1 MTFSEKLVGLRR
13 KAGLSQE
20 ELASRLEVSR
30 QAVSK
35 WESGQTLPDLERA
48 AALSRLFGVSLDYLL
63 KEELEAPEAPQ
74 PEPAAPPEPEKPLR
88 RVSPEEARQVLE
100 LSRAAAQKMALATG
114 LCIVSPTALIL
125 LAALSENS
133 WFALGEA
140 QAAGV
145 GLCVLLVLV
154 AAAVGLFLR
163 CGALTGA
170 YAYLEKEPIEQEP
183 GVEEWVRRQREAFWV
198 EYHNGNIWGTV
209 LCILSMLPI
218 FAAMAFAG
226 PAWSYALAM
235 DLLLVLVA
243 IGCVSFVRVG
253 TPWAAMNKLLEEG
266 DYTRERKA
274 LSGCLARLSGGY
286 WLVITA
292 VFLYCTFGPNGN
304 WNPMGYW
311 LVWAI
316 GGVLYGALAAFLRLL
331 PQKQRRK
338 N

>member
-63 KEELEAPEAPQ
+63 KEELEAPEA
-74 PEPAAPPEPEKPLR
+74 AAPPEPEKPLH

-145 GLCVLLVLV
+145 GLCVLFVLV

-183 GVEEWVRRQREAFWV
+183 GVEAWVRRQREAFWV

-218 FAAMAFAG
+218 FAAMVFAG
-226 PAWSYALAM
+226 PDWSYALAM

-304 WNPMGYW
+304 WNPMDYW

>member
-35 WESGQTLPDLERA
+35 WESGQTLPDMERA

-74 PEPAAPPEPEKPLR
+74 PEPAAPPEPEKPLH

-145 GLCVLLVLV
+145 GLCVLFVLV
-154 AAAVGLFLR
+154 AAAVGLFLH

-183 GVEEWVRRQREAFWV
+183 GVEEWVRRQREAFLV

-218 FAAMAFAG
+218 FAAMVFAG
-226 PAWSYALAM
+226 PDWSYALAM

-304 WNPMGYW
+304 WNPMDYW

>member
-1 MTFSEKLVGLRR
+1 M
-13 KAGLSQE
+13 
-20 ELASRLEVSR
+20 
-30 QAVSK
+30 
-35 WESGQTLPDLERA
+35 
-48 AALSRLFGVSLDYLL
+48 
-63 KEELEAPEAPQ
+63 
-74 PEPAAPPEPEKPLR
+74 
-88 RVSPEEARQVLE
+88 
-100 LSRAAAQKMALATG
+100 
-114 LCIVSPTALIL
+114 
-125 LAALSENS
+125 
-133 WFALGEA
+133 
-140 QAAGV
+140 
-145 GLCVLLVLV
+145 
-154 AAAVGLFLR
+154 
-163 CGALTGA
+163 
-170 YAYLEKEPIEQEP
+170 
-183 GVEEWVRRQREAFWV
+183 EEWVRRQREAFWV

-218 FAAMAFAG
+218 FAAMVFAG
-226 PAWSYALAM
+226 PDWSYALAM

-304 WNPMGYW
+304 WNPMDYW

>member
-1 MTFSEKLVGLRR
+1 MIPMDDMK
-13 KAGLSQE
+13 
-20 ELASRLEVSR
+20 SR
-30 QAVSK
+30 QVWSRVMNAPCPAADGTQK
-35 WESGQTLPDLERA
+35 KD
-48 AALSRLFGVSLDYLL
+48 AALT
-63 KEELEAPEAPQ
+63 
-74 PEPAAPPEPEKPLR
+74 
-88 RVSPEEARQVLE
+88 ARQVLE

-140 QAAGV
+140 QATGV

-218 FAAMAFAG
+218 FAAMVFAG
-226 PAWSYALAM
+226 PDWSYALAM

-266 DYTRERKA
+266 DYIRERKA

-304 WNPMGYW
+304 WNPMDYW

>member
-74 PEPAAPPEPEKPLR
+74 AEPAAPPEPEKPLR

-218 FAAMAFAG
+218 FAAMVFAG
-226 PAWSYALAM
+226 PDWSYALAV

-304 WNPMGYW
+304 WNPRGYW

>member
-63 KEELEAPEAPQ
+63 KEELESPEAPQ
-74 PEPAAPPEPEKPLR
+74 PEPAAPPEPEKPLH

-170 YAYLEKEPIEQEP
+170 YTYLEKEPIEQEP

-218 FAAMAFAG
+218 FAAMVFAG
-226 PAWSYALAM
+226 PDWSYALAM

-266 DYTRERKA
+266 DYTRESKA

-304 WNPMGYW
+304 WNPRDYW

>member
-74 PEPAAPPEPEKPLR
+74 AEPAAPPEPEKPLR

-125 LAALSENS
+125 LTALSENS

-218 FAAMAFAG
+218 FAAMVFAG
-226 PAWSYALAM
+226 PDWSYALAM

-304 WNPMGYW
+304 WNPMDYW

>member
-1 MTFSEKLVGLRR
+1 M
-13 KAGLSQE
+13 
-20 ELASRLEVSR
+20 
-30 QAVSK
+30 
-35 WESGQTLPDLERA
+35 
-48 AALSRLFGVSLDYLL
+48 SRLFGVSLDYLL

-74 PEPAAPPEPEKPLR
+74 PEPAAPPEPEKPLH

-145 GLCVLLVLV
+145 GLCVLFVLG

-218 FAAMAFAG
+218 FAAMVFAG
-226 PAWSYALAM
+226 PDWSYALAM

-304 WNPMGYW
+304 WNPMDYW

>member
-74 PEPAAPPEPEKPLR
+74 AEPARPARTGKASAPGE
-88 RVSPEEARQVLE
+88 PEEARQVLE

-145 GLCVLLVLV
+145 GLCALLVLV

-218 FAAMAFAG
+218 FAAMVFAG
-226 PAWSYALAM
+226 PDWSYALAV

-266 DYTRERKA
+266 DYTRESKA

-304 WNPMGYW
+304 WNPRDYW

>member
-145 GLCVLLVLV
+145 
-154 AAAVGLFLR
+154 
-163 CGALTGA
+163 
-170 YAYLEKEPIEQEP
+170 
-183 GVEEWVRRQREAFWV
+183 EEWVRRQREAFWV

-218 FAAMAFAG
+218 FAAMVFAG
-226 PAWSYALAM
+226 PDWSYALAM

-274 LSGCLARLSGGY
+274 LSGCLVRLSGGY

>member
-145 GLCVLLVLV
+145 GLCVLLVL
-154 AAAVGLFLR
+154 
-163 CGALTGA
+163 
-170 YAYLEKEPIEQEP
+170 AYLEKEPIEQEP

-218 FAAMAFAG
+218 FAAMVFAG
-226 PAWSYALAM
+226 PDWSYALAV

-311 LVWAI
+311 LIWAI

>member
-1 MTFSEKLVGLRR
+1 M
-13 KAGLSQE
+13 
-20 ELASRLEVSR
+20 
-30 QAVSK
+30 
-35 WESGQTLPDLERA
+35 
-48 AALSRLFGVSLDYLL
+48 
-63 KEELEAPEAPQ
+63 
-74 PEPAAPPEPEKPLR
+74 
-88 RVSPEEARQVLE
+88 LE

-145 GLCVLLVLV
+145 GLCVLFVLV

-198 EYHNGNIWGTV
+198 EYHNGNIWRTV

-218 FAAMAFAG
+218 FAAMVFAG

-235 DLLLVLVA
+235 DFLLVLVA

>member
-1 MTFSEKLVGLRR
+1 M
-13 KAGLSQE
+13 
-20 ELASRLEVSR
+20 
-30 QAVSK
+30 
-35 WESGQTLPDLERA
+35 
-48 AALSRLFGVSLDYLL
+48 SRLFGVSLDYLL

-140 QAAGV
+140 QATGV

-183 GVEEWVRRQREAFWV
+183 GVEELVHRRREEFRV

-218 FAAMAFAG
+218 FAAMVFAG
-226 PAWSYALAM
+226 SDWSYALAV

-266 DYTRERKA
+266 DYTRESKA
-274 LSGCLARLSGGY
+274 FSGRLARLSGGY

-292 VFLYCTFGPNGN
+292 VFLYCAFGPNGN
-304 WNPMGYW
+304 WNPRDYW

-331 PQKQRRK
+331 PQTRSGGK
-338 N
+338 

>member
-74 PEPAAPPEPEKPLR
+74 PEPAAPPEPEKPLH

-145 GLCVLLVLV
+145 GLCVLFVLV
-154 AAAVGLFLR
+154 AAAVELFLR

-183 GVEEWVRRQREAFWV
+183 GVEAWVRRQREAFWV

-218 FAAMAFAG
+218 FAAMVFAG
-226 PAWSYALAM
+226 PDWSYALAM

-304 WNPMGYW
+304 WNPMDYW

>member
-13 KAGLSQE
+13 KAGLSQK

-74 PEPAAPPEPEKPLR
+74 PEPAAPPEPEKPLH

-145 GLCVLLVLV
+145 GLCVLFVLV

-170 YAYLEKEPIEQEP
+170 YAYL
-183 GVEEWVRRQREAFWV
+183 
-198 EYHNGNIWGTV
+198 
-209 LCILSMLPI
+209 
-218 FAAMAFAG
+218 
-226 PAWSYALAM
+226 
-235 DLLLVLVA
+235 
-243 IGCVSFVRVG
+243 
-253 TPWAAMNKLLEEG
+253 
-266 DYTRERKA
+266 
-274 LSGCLARLSGGY
+274 
-286 WLVITA
+286 
-292 VFLYCTFGPNGN
+292 
-304 WNPMGYW
+304 
-311 LVWAI
+311 
-316 GGVLYGALAAFLRLL
+316 
-331 PQKQRRK
+331 
-338 N
+338 

>member
-1 MTFSEKLVGLRR
+1 MIFSEKLVGLRR

-48 AALSRLFGVSLDYLL
+48 VALSRLFGVSLDYLM
-63 KEELEAPEAPQ
+63 KEEQAE
-74 PEPAAPPEPEKPLR
+74 PEPCTQELAAPAEPEPPLR
-88 RVSPEEARQVLE
+88 RVSLEEARQVLA
-100 LSRAAAQKMALATG
+100 LSDAAAPKMALATG
-114 LCIVSPTALIL
+114 LCVVSPTALIL
-125 LAALSENS
+125 LAALSEYH
-133 WFALGEA
+133 WFPLSEA

-145 GLCVLLVLV
+145 GL
-154 AAAVGLFLR
+154 FLN

-183 GVEEWVRRQREAFWV
+183 GVEELVHRRREEFRV

-209 LCILSMLPI
+209 LCILSVLPI
-218 FAAMAFAG
+218 FVAMVFDG
-226 PAWSYALAM
+226 PDWSYVLAV
-235 DLLLVLVA
+235 DLLLILVA
-243 IGCVSFVRVG
+243 FGCVAFVRVG

-266 DYTRERKA
+266 DYTRESKA
-274 LSGCLARLSGGY
+274 FSGRLARLSGCY
-286 WLVITA
+286 WLVVTA
-292 VFLYCTFGPNGN
+292 VFLYCTFGPSGN
-304 WNPMGYW
+304 WNPLDYW

>member
-1 MTFSEKLVGLRR
+1 M
-13 KAGLSQE
+13 
-20 ELASRLEVSR
+20 
-30 QAVSK
+30 
-35 WESGQTLPDLERA
+35 
-48 AALSRLFGVSLDYLL
+48 SRLFGVSLDYLL

-74 PEPAAPPEPEKPLR
+74 PEPAAPPEPEKPLH

-125 LAALSENS
+125 LTALSENS

-218 FAAMAFAG
+218 FAAMVFAG
-226 PAWSYALAM
+226 PDWSYALAM

-304 WNPMGYW
+304 WNPMDYW

>member
-1 MTFSEKLVGLRR
+1 M
-13 KAGLSQE
+13 
-20 ELASRLEVSR
+20 
-30 QAVSK
+30 
-35 WESGQTLPDLERA
+35 
-48 AALSRLFGVSLDYLL
+48 SRLFGVSLDYLL

-218 FAAMAFAG
+218 FAAMVFAG

>member
-88 RVSPEEARQVLE
+88 RVSLEEARQVLE

-218 FAAMAFAG
+218 FAAMVFAG

-292 VFLYCTFGPNGN
+292 VFLYCAFGPNGN
-304 WNPMGYW
+304 WNPRDYW